1 MRNLLSAL
9 GKKSLKAQKLRREY
23 DEDLLFSVAF
33 SQIVFHKIK
42 VSLKTF
48 LWKRE
53 GGYPGLWFFLPSIAP
68 NVYGPLIKLQLTT
81 DACQEGKP
89 YCLGNVYS
97 LTFEG
102 VKEPALAELNEE
114 AVYHSIYCDENVFD
128 AIGIEGC
135 VAMDIAL
142 AKGGT
147 EAIAESFYSVMKSQQ
162 CIGGQSNEIL
172 ALR

>member
-1 MRNLLSAL
+1 MKRSRGNVKVVTPDY
-9 GKKSLKAQKLRREY
+9 G
-23 DEDLLFSVAF
+23 FS
-33 SQIVFHKIK
+33 
-42 VSLKTF
+42 
-48 LWKRE
+48 
-53 GGYPGLWFFLPSIAP
+53 YLPSH
-68 NVYGPLIKLQLTT
+68 QTCTT

-102 VKEPALAELNEE
+102 VKEPVLAELNKE

-135 VAMDIAL
+135 VAMDNGL

-147 EAIAESFYSVMKSQQ
+147 EAIAGSFYSVMKSQQ

-172 ALR
+172 ALK